1 VVNET
6 IPALVDVVKAGKARF
21 IGVTGYPIS
30 VLKEAVERSS
40 FKVDCVLCYARSTL
54 HDNTLLEYLPFFQ
67 VNILHYQQNLK
78 QTM

>member
-1 VVNET
+1 
-6 IPALVDVVKAGKARF
+6 
-21 IGVTGYPIS
+21 

-67 VNILHYQQNLK
+67 VNILDYPTK
-78 QTM
+78 SQTKIY